1 MALEGNAAVSAFWI
15 LAVMSVASALA
26 VVLLQDVLRAAL
38 FLVLCFFTV
47 AGIYATLN
55 ADFLAVVQVLVYVGA
70 VGILLI
76 FAILFTRETQHG
88 SLFNKQHMFAMF
100 FAALLLIAMIYT
112 MTQTDWASLGSTA
125 MPAPAALHSGAL
137 ESTEGLTEEIGGRLF
152 DENGFILTVEIAG
165 VMLLAAVLGG
175 IVIMRDKDEK

>member
-15 LAVMSVASALA
+15 LAVLSVASALA
-26 VVLLQDVLRAAL
+26 VVFFKDVFRAAL

-47 AGIYATLN
+47 AGIYATLS

-76 FAILFTRETQHG
+76 FAIMFTRETQHG
-88 SLFNKQHMFAMF
+88 SLFNRQHVFAMF
-100 FAALLLIAMIYT
+100 FAGLLMVAMIYT
-112 MTQTDWASLGSTA
+112 MTQTDWAALGARVNPPVEALGS
-125 MPAPAALHSGAL
+125 G
-137 ESTEGLTEEIGGRLF
+137 EGLTRYIGEKLF
-152 DENGFILTVEIAG
+152 SEDGFVITVEIAG

-175 IVIMRDKDEK
+175 IVIMRDRK

>member
-1 MALEGNAAVSAFWI
+1 MALEIAFWI
-15 LAVMSVASALA
+15 LAVMSVVAALA
-26 VVLLQDVLRAAL
+26 VVLLKDIFRAAL
-38 FLVLCFFTV
+38 FLIFCFFTV

-88 SLFNKQHMFAMF
+88 SLFNRQHVFAMF
-100 FAALLLIAMIYT
+100 FAGLLLVAMIYT
-112 MTQTDWASLGSTA
+112 MTQTDWAALGAVADPAAVIDQGLLGS
-125 MPAPAALHSGAL
+125 G
-137 ESTEGLTEEIGGRLF
+137 EGLTKYIGEQLF
-152 DENGFILTVEIAG
+152 SEDGFIITVEIAG

-175 IVIMRDKDEK
+175 IVIMREKK